1 MFFWAILELIEPRR
15 HRISRLGFAPPGF
28 CCSRVE
34 QRSDVLEMERHQLA
48 METLGL
54 SLADG
59 KAILQGVQ
67 DFVTAQ
73 QVSED
78 LRRRRNCPN
87 CGERYHR
94 KEAGTHTVNSVFGPV
109 PVPNPHWHRCSCQTD
124 DPKTFRPTAAWLK
137 GRTSPELR
145 YLETKWG
152 RRFRSRKWP
161 IY

>member
-48 METLGL
+48 METLGM
-54 SLADG
+54 SLAEG
-59 KAILQGVQ
+59 KAILQGVP
-67 DFVTAQ
+67 DFVTVQ
-73 QVSED
+73 QGSED